1 LRHQHKGAIFTGSIL
16 TVKALPP
23 SIRGLYLLT
32 IGPFKQMDPKRIFKV
47 VEEDFSAVNQL
58 ILDQLHSDVDLV
70 ETISQY
76 LVDSG
81 GKRIRPLLVLLA
93 AKTCNYQGKDHVLLA
108 TIIEFLHTATLLHDD
123 VVDMSELRR
132 GRSTA
137 NAVFGNAPSVLVGD
151 FLYSRAFQMLVQL
164 ADLPIMAIMA
174 NCTNQIAEGE
184 VQQLTNA
191 RNPDLNEQEYREV
204 IQAKTA
210 ILFEAAAESAGILCD
225 VSPEQQTALKNYGAH
240 LGMTFQLIDD
250 LLDYDG
256 EAEEM
261 GKNVGDDLA
270 EGKMTLPLIRTL
282 ENSSETDATLI
293 REAVLKN
300 RPEHAATIISL
311 VKNSDALSY
320 TLEKAEFEAEQAIQ
334 QLEKLPDNHYRDAL
348 RDLAKQALNRSK

>member
-1 LRHQHKGAIFTGSIL
+1 
-16 TVKALPP
+16 
-23 SIRGLYLLT
+23 
-32 IGPFKQMDPKRIFKV
+32 MDPKRIFNV
-47 VEEDFSAVNQL
+47 VEDDFSAVNQL

-81 GKRIRPLLVLLA
+81 GKRVRPLLVLLA
-93 AKTCNYQGKDHVLLA
+93 AKCCDYQGKDHILLA

-164 ADLPIMAIMA
+164 ADLSIMAIMA

-191 RNPDLNEQEYREV
+191 RNPDLTEQQYRDV

-210 ILFEAAAESAGILCD
+210 ILFEASAETAGILSG
-225 VSPEQQTALKNYGAH
+225 VSSEQQTALKNYGAH

-270 EGKMTLPLIRTL
+270 EGKMTLPLIHTL
-282 ENSSETDATLI
+282 QNSSPEDAKLI
-293 REAVLKN
+293 REAVLEN
-300 RPEHAATIISL
+300 RTEDTAKIIAL
-311 VKNSDALSY
+311 VKNSDALAY
-320 TLEKAEFEAEQAIQ
+320 TQNKAEHEADMAIQ
-334 QLEKLPDNHYRDAL
+334 QLDNLPDNSFRAAL
-348 RDLAKQALNRSK
+348 KDLAKQALNRSK